1 MQRLPNRLL
10 LDSSLNDKDG
20 KRLGKMKKPFRI
32 RIVLLIS
39 ILALALPTASHSADI
54 VPKDLLSLPIF
65 GTVIQESQ
73 AFENI
78 SFVTASSTPQ
88 DGGSYYNKACTS
100 FEDPRCADAPRIL
113 GNLIMPVCQS
123 AADKFCIESLEF
135 TKSDGSKESAKLV
148 LEATTQKIPASA
160 AYKTGAGGGISV
172 WSAAN
177 TLHKGATGNYIVRVA
192 IGVTSVKGKIAPRID
207 GIAASVTPV
216 VMTQDA
222 GAKQARACEKPDP
235 GFGGNPNTSY
245 GWACPDNQPDP
256 ATYERC
262 SQLLDGL
269 CFMRQDFISGTRVA
283 LNLRINNQVTGWLFG
298 RMSEPNISVTAI
310 DPVTNLLKV
319 EGVAQSVP
327 TLVGYVE
334 KKNLSQFPAIQKVFE
349 ERCKSPGYYTT
360 CEKMIATN
368 FFDGTLGS
376 GVNRFND
383 YELFSKQLKAYEG
396 TDLNFKIDTNWGFG
410 STSYE
415 GRKDAEG
422 ACFSDT
428 TKLLGLVTTNAPIY
442 EPGPPKLTEGFLIYK
457 VAGAHHNADGSVFK
471 GTYDFAL
478 RSTVARCLY
487 GFTAAPIQS
496 TVSVISGDGSITN
509 VASEVVQ
516 ERNGWMTLSAK
527 NFTFSA
533 PIIRIKLS
541 QAKAEAPVQ
550 PSGTPT
556 AEAKS
561 TSPVAKSATITC
573 VKGKLIKKVTAV
585 KPACPKGYKK
595 K

>member
-1 MQRLPNRLL
+1 
-10 LDSSLNDKDG
+10 
-20 KRLGKMKKPFRI
+20 MKKQFRI
-32 RIVLLIS
+32 RILLLTS
-39 ILALALPTASHSADI
+39 IFSLLLPTASHSADI
-54 VPKDLLSLPIF
+54 TPKDLLQLPIY
-65 GTVIQESQ
+65 GTVIQEGQ
-73 AFENI
+73 TFQNI

-100 FEDPRCADAPRIL
+100 FEDPRCADAPIIR

-123 AADKFCIESLEF
+123 TKDSFCIESLEF

-148 LEATTQKIPASA
+148 LEATTQKIPASTT
-160 AYKTGAGGGISV
+160 YKTGAGGGISV
-172 WSAAN
+172 WNAAT
-177 TLHKGATGNYIVRVA
+177 TLHKGMTGDYIVKVA
-192 IGVTSVKGKIAPRID
+192 IGITSIKGKIAPRID
-207 GIAASVTPV
+207 GVEASVTPV
-216 VMTQDA
+216 VMTSDA

-245 GWACPDNQPDP
+245 GWACPDNQPNP

-269 CFMRQDFISGTRVA
+269 CFMRQDFITGTRVG

-334 KKNLSQFPAIQKVFE
+334 KQNLSQFPAIQKRFE
-349 ERCKSPGYYTT
+349 ERCKTPGFYTT
-360 CEKMIATN
+360 CEKMIAAN
-368 FFDGTLGS
+368 FFDGSLGS
-376 GVNRFND
+376 GVNRFDD
-383 YELFSKQLKAYEG
+383 YELFSSQIKAYSG
-396 TDLNFKIDTNWGFG
+396 TDLNFKIDTNWNFG
-410 STSYE
+410 STSYQ

-422 ACFSDT
+422 ACFADSSQ
-428 TKLLGLVTTNAPIY
+428 LLGLVTTNAPIY
-442 EPGPPKLTEGFLIYK
+442 ESGPPKLTEGFLTYK

-487 GFTAAPIQS
+487 GFTSAPIQS
-496 TVSVISGDGSITN
+496 TVSVTSGDGSITN
-509 VASEVVQ
+509 VASEIVQ

-527 NFTFSA
+527 NFTFSS
-533 PIIRIKLS
+533 PTIRIKLS
-541 QAKAEAPVQ
+541 QTAVAP
-550 PSGTPT
+550 TPT
-556 AEAKS
+556 PIPTPSSSAMASTAVQKS
-561 TSPVAKSATITC
+561 TITC
-573 VKGKLIKKVTAV
+573 VKGKLIKTVSAV
-585 KPACPKGYKK
+585 KPTCPKGYKK

>member
-10 LDSSLNDKDG
+10 LVSSLNDKDA

-39 ILALALPTASHSADI
+39 ILALALPAASHSADI
-54 VPKDLLSLPIF
+54 TPKDLLKQPIY
-65 GTVIQESQ
+65 GTVIQEGQ
-73 AFENI
+73 AFQNI

-100 FEDPRCADAPRIL
+100 FEDPRCADAPIIR

-123 AADKFCIESLEF
+123 AADKFCIEALEF

-148 LEATTQKIPASA
+148 LEATTQKIPAST

-235 GFGGNPNTSY
+235 GFGGNPNSSY

-269 CFMRQDFISGTRVA
+269 CFMRQDFITGTRVG
-283 LNLRINNQVTGWLFG
+283 LTLRINNQVTGWLFG

-334 KKNLSQFPAIQKVFE
+334 KKDLSQFPAIQKEFE
-349 ERCKSPGYYTT
+349 SMCKVPGSYLN
-360 CEKMIATN
+360 CEQMITSN
-368 FFDGTLGS
+368 FFNATLGS
-376 GVNRFND
+376 GVNRFRD
-383 YELFSKQLKAYEG
+383 YELFSSQIKAYAG
-396 TDLNFKIDTNWGFG
+396 TDLNFKIDTNWNFG

-442 EPGPPKLTEGFLIYK
+442 EPGPPKLTEGFLTYK

-550 PSGTPT
+550 PSATPA

-561 TSPVAKSATITC
+561 TTAVAKSATITC

>member
-1 MQRLPNRLL
+1 
-10 LDSSLNDKDG
+10 
-20 KRLGKMKKPFRI
+20 MKKPFRI
-32 RIVLLIS
+32 RIVVLIS

-54 VPKDLLSLPIF
+54 VPKDLLTLPIF
-65 GTVIQESQ
+65 GTVIQEGQ
-73 AFENI
+73 AFQNI

-88 DGGSYYNKACTS
+88 DGGSFYNKACTS

-123 AADKFCIESLEF
+123 VADKFCIESLEF

-269 CFMRQDFISGTRVA
+269 CFMRQDFITGTRVA

-298 RMSEPNISVTAI
+298 RMSDPNISVTAI

-349 ERCKSPGYYTT
+349 DRCKSPGFYTT
-360 CEKMIATN
+360 CEKMIASN

-396 TDLNFKIDTNWGFG
+396 TDRNFKIDTNWGFG

-415 GRKDAEG
+415 GRRDAEG

-442 EPGPPKLTEGFLIYK
+442 EPGPPTLIDGFLTYK

-516 ERNGWMTLSAK
+516 ERDGWMTLSAK

-550 PSGTPT
+550 PSATPS
-556 AEAKS
+556 AVAK
-561 TSPVAKSATITC
+561 TPAAVAKSATITC
-573 VKGKLIKKVTAV
+573 IKGKLIKKVTAV